1 MMMMMKKILAASA
14 LAVIAAS
21 PAMAISSNSPP
32 GTPGAHEHIQDANGG
47 YTSSGHY
54 IRPTDRV
61 GANDSFWRV
70 NPITGGAA
78 LAFAPVAGVLG
89 YDTGYGSYAQAQDE
103 GYQGEGYLASPTVVE
118 NGQALGWDPDPN
130 VRLQLRRGAVQF
142 E

>member
-1 MMMMMKKILAASA
+1 MIKKLLAASA
-14 LAVIAAS
+14 LAVVAAT
-21 PAMAISSNSPP
+21 PAMAISSRSAPT
-32 GTPGAHEHIQDANGG
+32 GTPANHARVDDASGG
-47 YTSSGHY
+47 YVASGHY
-54 IRPTDRV
+54 IRPHDRV

-89 YDTGYGSYAQAQDE
+89 YDTGYGSYAQVQD
-103 GYQGEGYLASPTVVE
+103 EGYLASPTVVE

-130 VRLQLRRGAVQF
+130 VRLELRRGSVQF